1 MKKQNSATDAPI
13 ESYNSEFIDIIGQLT
28 PEKIPTYTAP
38 QEIGL
43 FPVSLDKSQV
53 AEILKRHI
61 VRRKLPFHQQ
71 GALFANIA
79 RCSVGIR
86 THELENW
93 GVASNNYH
101 NYTLAIN
108 EKLAD
113 AGINYRIRCMAPKAK
128 VNGKTPSHMMWLVR
142 KASAAECE
150 AWGVSSDVIRD
161 RDLWWDSFRTI
172 RSAEAA

>member
-1 MKKQNSATDAPI
+1 MFKENSARSASKNYAT
-13 ESYNSEFIDIIGQLT
+13 EYSEIIGKHT
-28 PEKIPTYTAP
+28 PARIPQHIAP
-38 QEIGL
+38 QQHGYYPIALNHEEVG
-43 FPVSLDKSQV
+43 
-53 AEILKRHI
+53 EILKRFI
-61 VRRKLPFHQQ
+61 VKQRQGYHQQ

-79 RCSVGIR
+79 RSGVGIK
-86 THELENW
+86 THELDSW

-150 AWGVSSDVIRD
+150 VWGVSSDVIRD